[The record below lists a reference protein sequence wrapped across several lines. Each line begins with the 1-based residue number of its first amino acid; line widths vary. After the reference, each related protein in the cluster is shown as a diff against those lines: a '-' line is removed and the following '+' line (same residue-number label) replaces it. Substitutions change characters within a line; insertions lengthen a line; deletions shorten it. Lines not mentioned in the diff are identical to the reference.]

1 MNNTKYTLEEL
12 LYMLAGDTTV
22 MAGLLLENSTI
33 KARLLDCITGNIT
46 YDELVKAVYEEF

>member
-33 KARLLDCITGNIT
+33 KARLFDCITGDIT